1 MLSQIPVI
9 GPAVSL
15 AYNAKSIW
23 DFGQRTLAV
32 ADTAGKMAS
41 GAASV
46 VDGGGA
52 AVMVAATTFVSY
64 YGMEAYRSM
73 YSTIFDGLN
82 HHAKRGAI
90 GALLNR
96 SDEIHTQNT
105 PRARVFIAGIV
116 SIIFQWIQH
125 QGALAMRDRTMREN
139 VRQKFASASMTEI
152 DKQRIENYRD
162 GGIDDGAMMLYGT
175 YNKHPYYRGEKS
187 YTDLRHILVDL
198 DASSIILRPILNVLV
213 GISVQV
219 ENIFFQTG
227 NFDHVHFLS
236 NLFQSIG
243 LYEIIVHVTRQHEW
257 SLIQTALMTFLKK
270 PKQINARRRR

>member
-9 GPAVSL
+9 GPALSF

-23 DFGQRTLAV
+23 DFGQKALAV
-32 ADTAGKMAS
+32 ADTAGKVAS

-46 VDGGGA
+46 VDSGGA

-82 HHAKRGAI
+82 HHARKGTIDANLIRYDGM
-90 GALLNR
+90 
-96 SDEIHTQNT
+96 HTHNNT
-105 PRARVFIAGIV
+105 RARVFIAGIV

-187 YTDLRHILVDL
+187 YTDLRHIDL
-198 DASSIILRPILNVLV
+198 DVSSIILRPILNVLV

>member
-9 GPAVSL
+9 GPALSF

-23 DFGQRTLAV
+23 DFGQKALAV
-32 ADTAGKMAS
+32 ADTAGKVAS

-46 VDGGGA
+46 VDSGGA

-82 HHAKRGAI
+82 HHARKGTIDANLIRYYGM
-90 GALLNR
+90 
-96 SDEIHTQNT
+96 HTHNT
-105 PRARVFIAGIV
+105 TRARVFIAGIV

-187 YTDLRHILVDL
+187 YTDLRHIDL
-198 DASSIILRPILNVLV
+198 DVSSIIIRPILNVLV

>member
-9 GPAVSL
+9 GPAVSF

-82 HHAKRGAI
+82 HHARKGTIDANLIRYDGM
-90 GALLNR
+90 
-96 SDEIHTQNT
+96 HTHNT
-105 PRARVFIAGIV
+105 TRARVFIAGIV

-162 GGIDDGAMMLYGT
+162 GGIDDGAMMFHDT
-175 YNKHPYYRGEKS
+175 YNKNAYYRGEKS
-187 YTDLRHILVDL
+187 YTDLRHIDL
-198 DASSIILRPILNVLV
+198 DVSSIILRPILNVLV